1 MKKLFNGLNKKQ
13 QIIVSITGIFIVL
26 LILIG
31 LTYAYFLTK
40 IKGNDNVKSIAVSTA
55 NLELTYG
62 DGNGTITV
70 SNMEPGEDIP
80 EKTFTVT
87 NNGNATVDNYAVYLE
102 ELINTLTRNDD
113 MVYTLTCTSSVAN
126 KTCNGVDE
134 TTFPNKNGLIVTNSI
149 DKDEVQTYSLKLNY
163 KEMGVDQSAD
173 MGKEVSAK
181 IQIYDLKAT
190 VDIEGTVSNYTS
202 TDYIQINSDP
212 KKSQI
217 NTDGTYKLGAILP
230 GTHTLRVYAEDG
242 TEKASTSL
250 TISKGTKAGVSG
262 TTITITDDSRTAT
275 INIDATSKKFTIDST
290 IKDMGKFLKDVV
302 IASAK
307 ADKNGTI
314 YTETP
319 LHKFDFEIKGT
330 TLANGFYKDTKE
342 WGDTFYENKNMHKD
356 ASLLK
361 VDNDYYFRGL
371 VTNNHVNFA
380 GMCWLVTKIG
390 NDGTAEMILDNQ
402 TKECNTLN
410 YSSNW
415 NVGNSTYA
423 TLNSDKSINY
433 FDLSGGLA
441 DKLSSF
447 QTKLNT
453 KISSKYNKELKD
465 YLNVQEVKQY
475 KYESTPERTCYYGNE
490 SPCTDDYYNPNK
502 YLYSTLPSVN
512 KYKDGS
518 YIYVNAPSYDTIS
531 KTGIDDWAEYCD
543 IGLYSNYNPS
553 SFQRGGFCRD
563 TNNNEI
569 KCISNSVDADKS
581 KAYTAGTYHLIDF
594 VGVSDRNCFSFNH
607 CDYNGTNDFKIWTK
621 FVGGADDDYYTYEN
635 NISQI
640 GTRPSIILKADI
652 EISKGDG
659 TLSNPYIVK

>member
-113 MVYTLTCTSSVAN
+113 MVYTLTCTSSIAN

-307 ADKNGTI
+307 ADKNETI

-319 LHKFDFEIKGT
+319 LHSFDFESKGT
-330 TLANGFYKDTKE
+330 TIGNGFYKDTKK
-342 WGDTFYENKNMHKD
+342 WDYFYENKNMQKD

-380 GMCWLVTKIG
+380 GMCWLITKIG

-402 TKECNTLN
+402 AKECNTSN

-423 TLNSDKSINY
+423 ALNSDKSINY

-447 QTKLNT
+447 QTTLNT
-453 KISSKYNKELKD
+453 KISSKYNKELND
-465 YLNVQEVKQY
+465 FLNIQEVKQY
-475 KYESTPERTCYYGNE
+475 KYESTPERTCFYGDE
-490 SPCTDDYYNPNK
+490 SPCTDDFYNPNK

-531 KTGIDDWAEYCD
+531 KTGIDDWYAYTDPQCAGYRDECM
-543 IGLYSNYNPS
+543 
-553 SFQRGGFCRD
+553 FQRFSNCNGSSIYD
-563 TNNNEI
+563 DSI
-569 KCISNSVDADKS
+569 CIIDNVEFF
-581 KAYTAGTYHLIDF
+581 KAIPYTSGVYHLIDF
-594 VGVSDRNCFSFNH
+594 VGVSDQYCYSYDH
-607 CDYNGTNDFKIWTK
+607 CDFNGSNDFKVWSK
-621 FVGGADDDYYTYEN
+621 FVNEYSNGFYTYEN
-635 NISQI
+635 NISQL